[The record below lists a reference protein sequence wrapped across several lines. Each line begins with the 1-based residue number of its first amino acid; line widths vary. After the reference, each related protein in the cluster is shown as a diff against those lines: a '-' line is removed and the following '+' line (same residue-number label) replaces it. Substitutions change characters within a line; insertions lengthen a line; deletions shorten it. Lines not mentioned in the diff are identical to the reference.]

1 MIIGP
6 ILHFCV
12 HEFTIGILPK
22 FVIFSVWYLVI
33 PPSHTFCPYRASPP
47 AVTCANSWL
56 DLIMAYQMGALYNLA
71 RFGFSSF
78 KPSVKWY
85 LSLPR
90 ATIHNIVSDVSL
102 SGTHVYKHYIPP
114 SRSCRRTSPIIPA
127 IVFTLLEQLL
137 PKGNTMNKTH
147 VKWLKPSKFIT
158 VWPYWSGVLETPFFI
173 RKKPTGRCKFVIHFS
188 RISGSICW

>member
-1 MIIGP
+1 MSQVRLRFIIWTIGVLLSIEPPRNKYRCRFMDCLMIIGP
-6 ILHFCV
+6 ILQCV

-33 PPSHTFCPYRASPP
+33 PLSHTFCPCRASPP
-47 AVTCANSWL
+47 AVACANLWP
-56 DLIMAYQMGALYNLA
+56 DLITAYQMGALYNLA
-71 RFGFSSF
+71 RFGLSSL

-102 SGTHVYKHYIPP
+102 SGTYVCKYYIPP

-127 IVFTLLEQLL
+127 IVFMLLEQLL
-137 PKGNTMNKTH
+137 PKGKTMIKTH
-147 VKWLKPSKFIT
+147 VKWL
-158 VWPYWSGVLETPFFI
+158 
-173 RKKPTGRCKFVIHFS
+173 
-188 RISGSICW
+188 